1 MNFLAH
7 CALSVS
13 ESDSADAHY
22 VVGGFLGDFVK
33 GAVPSH
39 LPQDIQTGIRL
50 HRRIDAFS
58 ALQSD
63 IKASVA
69 RLPASTRRLAPVFI
83 DLVADH
89 FLARHFESVHG
100 EPLGGFTARVYAVLG
115 AHESQ
120 LPVDAARFFRFMR
133 DHDLLGRYVGIDPI
147 ERAFRRIA
155 ERLGRPEAVTESMAA
170 LHADYRDFESDFLRY
185 YPALQ
190 RHAHAWLTQEGQR
203 AASAAP
209 ATNG

>member
-1 MNFLAH
+1 VNFLAH

-13 ESDSADAHY
+13 ESDSTDTQY

-69 RLPASTRRLAPVFI
+69 RLPASARRLAPVFI

-89 FLARHFESVHG
+89 FLARHFESIHG
-100 EPLGGFTARVYAVLG
+100 EPLAWFTTRVYAILG
-115 AHESQ
+115 AHASQ
-120 LPVDAARFFRFMR
+120 LPIDAARFFRFMR

-147 ERAFRRIA
+147 ERAFLRIA

-170 LHADYRDFESDFLRY
+170 LHAGYREFESDFLRY

-190 RHAHAWLTQEGQR
+190 RHARAWLTEDRQR
-203 AASAAP
+203 AARTAP
-209 ATNG
+209 SMNG